1 VTVRT
6 FIDTNLLVYA
16 DDAASK
22 AKQKRAQ
29 ARLSELIGSG
39 SAVLSTQILQE
50 YFAIAT
56 RKLGLPVEAAR
67 QRVETLAKLDVVR
80 IEPELILAAI
90 DLHHRR
96 KISFWEALVLRAAV
110 AGGCGRL
117 LSEDLGD
124 GVSYEGVRV
133 ENPFR

>member
-1 VTVRT
+1 MTART
-6 FIDTNLLVYA
+6 FIDTNVLVYA
-16 DDAASK
+16 DDSASK
-22 AKQKRAQ
+22 SKQKRA
-29 ARLSELIGSG
+29 REVLRELIGG
-39 SAVLSTQILQE
+39 GRAVLSTQILQE

-56 RKLGLPVEAAR
+56 RKLGLPAEAAR

-80 IEPELILAAI
+80 IEPELILSAI

-96 KISFWEALVLRAAV
+96 RVSFWDALVLRAAV
-110 AGGCGRL
+110 AGGCERL

-124 GVSYEGVRV
+124 GTSYEGVRV